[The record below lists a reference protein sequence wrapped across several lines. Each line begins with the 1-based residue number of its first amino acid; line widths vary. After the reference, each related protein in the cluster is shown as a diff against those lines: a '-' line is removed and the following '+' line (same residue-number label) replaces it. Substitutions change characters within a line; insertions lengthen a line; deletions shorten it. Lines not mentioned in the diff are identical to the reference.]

1 MKKRKDKSMTVG
13 DLLEALECFGKN
25 QIPKVVL
32 FNAKHDSSRIFKIE
46 GLVNDH
52 GPAIYIMES

>member
-1 MKKRKDKSMTVG
+1 MTVG